1 MVEQM
6 THEVQWTTPL
16 VWHKLPT
23 DELKIAKKRKS
34 TENDHN
40 LFRCE
45 DSKEDTY
52 ALLITR

>member
-52 ALLITR
+52 AFLR